1 MNNKNLTL
9 NEVFKEEL
17 RDPEFQRQLR
27 LRKPYEDLI
36 VEIINRRIDL
46 DLTQKN
52 LAKRA
57 NTYQSR
63 ISKIETGEHDVRFS
77 TIIRV
82 AEALETELDIRLV
95 PFESKKSFDKISHN
109 IAPDYSELVRNISDI
124 RGSSST
130 SLDQSYLH
138 QTSAVEDTV

>member
-82 AEALETELDIRLV
+82 AEALETELDIRLI
-95 PFESKKSFDKISHN
+95 PFESKKNFDKISHN

-124 RGSSST
+124 RDSSST